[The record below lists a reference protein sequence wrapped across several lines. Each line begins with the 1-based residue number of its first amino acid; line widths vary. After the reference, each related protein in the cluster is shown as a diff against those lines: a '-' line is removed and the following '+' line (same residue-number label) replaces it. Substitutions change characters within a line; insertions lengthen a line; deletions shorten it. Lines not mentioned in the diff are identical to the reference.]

1 MSTKNVLKVTNEE
14 GRTYEFQKPTKA
26 DYREA
31 VKFWELY
38 NDFLDRN
45 PTYSQKEA
53 IRIQMQEIKGGFSG
67 KVLPFISADYIK
79 DAISNLEIYV
89 SNTYLDKF
97 GIFNG
102 LFRRSNR
109 LTCPWDDHES
119 GITCDGINGLEKPG
133 LYVITTFKGFK
144 VPVLRTGRFEF
155 IVCCSGGTLLGYP
168 VYNPSYQFGSYA
180 TYIGRKEEAKEIEF
194 VKPLSELEGLSYEEI
209 FEGACRVYDCTSF
222 YKQRT
227 AIFTRIYW

>member
-14 GRTYEFQKPTKA
+14 GRTYEFAKPTKA

-38 NDFLDRN
+38 TDFLDRK
-45 PTYSQKEA
+45 PTSSQKEA
-53 IRIQMQEIKGGFSG
+53 IRVKMQNIKGGFSG
-67 KVLPFISADYIK
+67 KVLPFITAEYIK
-79 DAISNLEIYV
+79 DAIDNLSIYV

-119 GITCDGINGLEKPG
+119 GITCDGVNGLEKSG

-180 TYIGRKEEAKEIEF
+180 SYISRKDEAKEIEF

-222 YKQRT
+222 YKERT
-227 AIFTRIYW
+227 AVFTRIYW

>member
-1 MSTKNVLKVTNEE
+1 MSTKNVLRITNEE
-14 GRTYEFQKPTKA
+14 GRTYEFKKSTKA

-38 NDFLDRN
+38 TDFLDRN
-45 PTYSQKEA
+45 PTSSQKEA
-53 IRIQMQEIKGGFSG
+53 IRVKMQDIKGGFSG

-79 DAISNLEIYV
+79 DTISNLEIYV

-102 LFRRSNR
+102 LAKRSNR
-109 LTCPWDDHES
+109 LSCPWDEHES

-155 IVCCSGGTLLGYP
+155 IICCSGGTLLGG
-168 VYNPSYQFGSYA
+168 F
-180 TYIGRKEEAKEIEF
+180 
-194 VKPLSELEGLSYEEI
+194 SYEEI

-222 YKQRT
+222 YKKRT
-227 AIFTRIYW
+227 AVFPRIYW

>member
-1 MSTKNVLKVTNEE
+1 MSTNVLRITNEE

-38 NDFLDRN
+38 TDFLDRN
-45 PTYSQKEA
+45 PTSSQKEA

-67 KVLPFISADYIK
+67 KVLPFINAKYIK
-79 DAISNLEIYV
+79 EAIDNLEIYM
-89 SNTYLDKF
+89 SNTYLSKF
-97 GIFNG
+97 KIFNG
-102 LFRRSNR
+102 LFNWIPNR
-109 LTCPWDDHES
+109 CPWDDHES
-119 GITCDGINGLEKPG
+119 GITSDGENRLKNPG
-133 LYVITTFKGFK
+133 LYIITTYKGFK

-180 TYIGRKEEAKEIEF
+180 TYIGRNEAAKEIEF
-194 VKPLSELEGLSYEEI
+194 VKPLSELEGLDYEEI
-209 FEGACRVYDCTSF
+209 FEGACKVYDCTSF
-222 YKQRT
+222 YKKRT
-227 AIFTRIYW
+227 AIFTRVSL

>member
-1 MSTKNVLKVTNEE
+1 MSTKNVLKITNEE
-14 GRTYEFQKPTKA
+14 GRTYEFAKPTKA

-38 NDFLDRN
+38 TDFLDRN
-45 PTYSQKEA
+45 PTSSQKEA
-53 IRIQMQEIKGGFSG
+53 IRVKMQNIKGGFSG
-67 KVLPFISADYIK
+67 KILPYISAKYIK
-79 DAISNLEIYV
+79 DTIKNLEVCI

-97 GIFNG
+97 SIFNG
-102 LFRRSNR
+102 LAKKSANPK
-109 LTCPWDDHES
+109 CPWDDHES
-119 GITCDGINGLEKPG
+119 GITWDYSNKLEKPG

-168 VYNPSYQFGSYA
+168 VYNSSYQFGHYA
-180 TYIGRKEEAKEIEF
+180 TYISRKDEAREIEF
-194 VKPLSELEGLSYEEI
+194 VKPLSELQGLDYEDI
-209 FEGACRVYDCTSF
+209 FEDACKVYDCTSF
-222 YKQRT
+222 YKEKT

>member
-1 MSTKNVLKVTNEE
+1 MSTKNVLKITNEE
-14 GRTYEFQKPTKA
+14 GRTYEFKKPTKA

-53 IRIQMQEIKGGFSG
+53 IRVKMQNIKGGFSG
-67 KVLPFISADYIK
+67 KTLPFINAKYIK
-79 DAISNLEIYV
+79 EAISNLEIYV
-89 SNTYLDKF
+89 SNTYMDKF
-97 GIFNG
+97 SIFNG
-102 LFRRSNR
+102 LFKNSCYP
-109 LTCPWDDHES
+109 CPWDDYES
-119 GITCDGINGLEKPG
+119 GVTCDYSNRLEKPG
-133 LYVITTFKGFK
+133 LYVITTSKGFK

-168 VYNPSYQFGSYA
+168 VYNPSYQFGHYA
-180 TYIGRKEEAKEIEF
+180 TYIGRNEAAKEIEF
-194 VKPLSELEGLSYEEI
+194 VKPLSELEGLDYEDI
-209 FEGACRVYDCTSF
+209 FEDACKVYDCTSF

-227 AIFTRIYW
+227 AIFTRVTL